1 MDHIYNYLSK
11 NLIYKERLQK
21 KEKKKKKGWI
31 RGNNLVIFL
40 HAM

>member
-21 KEKKKKKGWI
+21 KEKKKKRMDSRK
-31 RGNNLVIFL
+31 
-40 HAM
+40 

>member
-21 KEKKKKKGWI
+21 KEKKKKKDGFEEIIW
-31 RGNNLVIFL
+31 
-40 HAM
+40 

>member
-11 NLIYKERLQK
+11 NLVYKERLQK
-21 KEKKKKKGWI
+21 KKKKKGWI